1 MQGAQNVVTFE
12 KVLHLVA
19 FLAEQSFKSFSFSFS
34 QKWYQLYF
42 FSFNQSHWRWN

>member
-34 QKWYQLYF
+34 EKSELYF